1 MASAHLLFNH
11 ISTTHTDLH
20 RCAHE
25 TYTHVYGIH
34 IQIRT
39 CTHRYKHIHICP
51 PHPPYIHTQLQ
62 GRWPSLG
69 SAGRAGPGPSV
80 CSGWSPAGVGIS
92 GPPRVCRAG
101 VHKCTSSPGLHL
113 TDCGFLGGPGPRS
126 SVPICGDGGWH
137 AVFRAHRAAGASG
150 IPCLKSQLTL
160 ERAVKSR
167 ALF

>member
-69 SAGRAGPGPSV
+69 SAGSRRARDPSGLPLV
-80 CSGWSPAGVGIS
+80 QSPPSRTREAGETAGVKGCH
-92 GPPRVCRAG
+92 GE
-101 VHKCTSSPGLHL
+101 
-113 TDCGFLGGPGPRS
+113 LG
-126 SVPICGDGGWH
+126 SVP
-137 AVFRAHRAAGASG
+137 
-150 IPCLKSQLTL
+150 P
-160 ERAVKSR
+160 
-167 ALF
+167 